1 MMSLQV
7 FITGGTGFVGANLVA
22 GLNARGVTPRVLHRP
37 TSSQQ
42 ALAGLAYE
50 SVLGDVLDPAAKLAE
65 AMAGCDWVFHVA
77 AVADYWRQQPDWIY
91 RVNVDGTQNV
101 LLAARLAGVQR
112 VVFTSSL
119 AALGVPA
126 PGEMLTESS
135 LFNVPSQVWP
145 YGHSKHL
152 AEQAVRKAVDAG
164 ISAVIVNPSIVLGP
178 RDVNQISGSI
188 IVEAARGLAKINL
201 PGGTNYVAVQDVV
214 AGHIA
219 AAEKGRPGE
228 RYILGQANLP
238 HAQAVATIC
247 EVLGKRPPR
256 LNLPRWSLPAAALG
270 VRAARFVLGNRVPFD
285 ENQVRMLGVFIY
297 ADTTKA
303 VQQLDL
309 PQTPFRQT
317 VMEAADWYR
326 RHGFI

>member
-1 MMSLQV
+1 MSIQA

-22 GLNARGVTPRVLHRP
+22 GLNARGVAPRVLHRP

-50 SVLGDVLDPAAKLAE
+50 SVLGDVLDPAGQLAE

-101 LLAARLAGVQR
+101 LLAAQMAGVR
-112 VVFTSSL
+112 RLVFTSSL

-126 PGEMLTESS
+126 PGEMLTEDS
-135 LFNVPSQVWP
+135 LFNVNPKVWP

-152 AEQAVRKAVDAG
+152 AEMAVRQAVDAG
-164 ISAVIVNPSIVLGP
+164 LFAMIVNPCIVLGP

-188 IVEAARGLAKINL
+188 IVEAARGLAKVNL
-201 PGGTNYVAVQDVV
+201 PGGANYVAVQDVV

-219 AAEKGRPGE
+219 AAEKGRAGE

-238 HAQAVATIC
+238 HTQAVATIC
-247 EVLGKRPPR
+247 DVLGKRPP
-256 LNLPRWSLPAAALG
+256 LFSLPRWSLPAAAFG

-285 ENQVRMLGVFIY
+285 ENQVRMLGVFVY
-297 ADTTKA
+297 ADTAKA
-303 VQQLDL
+303 VQELGL

-317 VMEAADWYR
+317 VIEAAGWYR
-326 RHGFI
+326 QHGFI

>member
-1 MMSLQV
+1 MSLQV
-7 FITGGTGFVGANLVA
+7 FITGGTGFIGANLVA
-22 GLNARGVTPRVLHRP
+22 ALNTRGVTPRVLHRQ

-50 SVLGDVLDPAAKLAE
+50 SVIGDVLDPAPGLAA

-101 LLAARLAGVQR
+101 LRAAQLAGVR
-112 VVFTSSL
+112 RLVFTSSL
-119 AALGVPA
+119 AALGVPS
-126 PGEMLTESS
+126 PGELLTECSP
-135 LFNVPSQVWP
+135 FNVEPKVWP

-152 AEQAVRKAVDAG
+152 AEIAVRKAVDAG
-164 ISAVIVNPSIVLGP
+164 MSAMIVNPAVVLGP

-238 HAQAVATIC
+238 HAQALATIC
-247 EVLGKRPPR
+247 EVLGKRPPVF
-256 LNLPRWSLPAAALG
+256 NLPRWSLPAAAVG
-270 VRAARFVLGNRVPFD
+270 VRAARAALGNRVPFD
-285 ENQVRMLGVFIY
+285 ENQVRMLGAFVY

-303 VQQLDL
+303 VRELDL

-317 VMEAADWYR
+317 VMEAVAWYR
-326 RHGFI
+326 GHGFI